1 MGDTWQTVILL
12 SCKNV
17 RSNSVIVL
25 HDSLIAATRNCSN
38 WDGFNCLVTSHL
50 NSVHLALTLVKKN
63 VRLFSDIF
71 KNIFHNYLDM
81 FFTSFLLQRF
91 YFSLVIM
98 YTVHAMYLK

>member
-63 VRLFSDIF
+63 MCDFSVTF
-71 KNIFHNYLDM
+71 SK
-81 FFTSFLLQRF
+81 TSSIIILTCFLLVF
-91 YFSLVIM
+91 YFKDFILV
-98 YTVHAMYLK
+98 L